1 MKKSANNPYCEEFQ
15 SQLPDLIGSGEKVAD
30 HPHLQ
35 GCSLCRALLADL
47 GAIAQ
52 AAHQLFPV
60 EEPPDALWRDIE
72 SAIVRAEA
80 APDPR

>member
-1 MKKSANNPYCEEFQ
+1 MKKSANNLCCEEFQ

-47 GAIAQ
+47 APLLR
-52 AAHQLFPV
+52 QLTNCSP
-60 EEPPDALWRDIE
+60 WRNLRMLCGEI
-72 SAIVRAEA
+72 
-80 APDPR
+80 